1 MDTYVISALAGVSGV
16 VLGYIIARLDGI
28 YSLLRRQPQSALPA
42 PSSFFAKKHDTAR
55 AEVQEKVGQIEIDAS
70 KFVTDIRTDNIKK
83 VTDIVMGKTTTQSDT
98 INQSVSKL
106 AQLKG
111 R

>member
-1 MDTYVISALAGVSGV
+1 MDTYIIGALAGISGV

-28 YSLLRRQPQSALPA
+28 YSLLRQQPQSSLPA
-42 PSSFFAKKHDTAR
+42 PSSFFAKKHDIAR

-70 KFVTDIRTDNIKK
+70 KYVTDIRTDNIKK
-83 VTDIVMGKTTTQSDT
+83 ITDTVLGKTTTQSDT